1 MARKRSGTGPADR
14 QPGSASSPDDAVDES
29 SNGSSYTTGDA
40 DIDGTDDGTV
50 ADDTEDGADGSAEY
64 DDSDGPDGSGEYD
77 GEDDDTSDGPSN
89 GRPNSPIWTTGWQ
102 RLSKTFVTPP
112 GQSGQRASRSTPA
125 AQQPTPDFS
134 AMTDTQKRNLV
145 NQIDPTER
153 KIGYIAS
160 GLAVVL
166 TLVSTIPYMVR
177 RVSVATTTKPS
188 GHSCAN
194 HYTYTT
200 HSGSAA
206 TCNTVYPTSHYAFSL
221 VLLLVFSA
229 AIFVTVR
236 IGRRAPLA
244 FTLVLTG
251 LAIGSVIANT
261 IIVLPFIFAGGWL
274 LLRAWRS
281 QKYGSPS
288 AKAPLPGYTPP
299 RRGPAPKAGAA
310 SGRSG
315 GSTTN
320 ASRRSRKNQPPPSPT
335 GRTAPTAN
343 KRYTPKAPP
352 KKKSPPPD

>member
-14 QPGSASSPDDAVDES
+14 EPDDTTDQDQDQDGGVVDDE
-29 SNGSSYTTGDA
+29 DA
-40 DIDGTDDGTV
+40 DNTEYLDGDEND
-50 ADDTEDGADGSAEY
+50 AE
-64 DDSDGPDGSGEYD
+64 
-77 GEDDDTSDGPSN
+77 DGPSN
-89 GRPNSPIWTTGWQ
+89 GQPSSPVWVSGWQ

-112 GQSGQRASRSTPA
+112 GQSGQRATRSTPA
-125 AQQPTPDFS
+125 TQQPAPDFS
-134 AMTDTQKRNLV
+134 AMTEAQKRNLV

-177 RVSVATTTKPS
+177 RVAVATTTKPS

-206 TCNTVYPTSHYAFSL
+206 TCNTVYPASHYAFSL

-299 RRGPAPKAGAA
+299 RRGPAPKAGSA
-310 SGRSG
+310 SGRAG

-320 ASRRSRKNQPPPSPT
+320 ASRRSRKGQPPPTTTT
-335 GRTAPTAN
+335 GRAAPTAN
-343 KRYTPKAPP
+343 KRYTPKTPP
-352 KKKSPPPD
+352 KPPSKK